1 MALAMTA
8 AMAGQLAADPVNA
21 QGSTP
26 VPAGTGRPA
35 VNTGNQ
41 TRGEGG
47 ELRII
52 QWQAPSHLGAL
63 QAIGEKDGVAASLVS
78 ESLMVRGP
86 QGQLIPNLVTAV
98 PTVEN
103 GMLAGD
109 LASVTFDLL
118 PGVLWSD
125 GEPFTAADVAFTL
138 EWILDRT
145 INPSTEGSAAPGE
158 PTTNGA
164 VMKALYETVASY
176 TVNGDTSI
184 TITFTQPNPAWSDG
198 YTGAGRSVIYPK
210 HILAGGGQEAMD
222 AFLVNPI
229 GTGPYKVEEFI
240 PNDRVVYTVNDAYR
254 EPTKPY
260 FNRVVLSGG
269 GDAGAAARAVVQV
282 GDFDYGWNMAIEP
295 ELATSLSGN
304 DTPGVLLVAPS
315 LGIERININFS
326 DPRVEVDGQRSEMHT
341 PHPILSDRAVR
352 QSMNLAIDRQLIANS
367 FFFGGQEEPAVE
379 NVLSGVP
386 IMAAPGNRVVF
397 DPDEAVR
404 LLEAAGWVMDG
415 EVRRKD
421 GQELA
426 LTFQA
431 TINQVRQKVQ
441 QVVKS
446 NLEAIGF
453 RIDLVQTDASVFFDR
468 AAGNDQGYTSFPS
481 DLNMV
486 RSSVGAL
493 PPVAYMLQWYAGDDG
508 KNIAQASNGW
518 TGRNVQ
524 RYSNAEYD
532 EVFRQ
537 ALVES
542 DPDEQAAL
550 FIALNDL
557 LLQDVAVL
565 PLVRVRNRVAVARTL
580 NQENLALS
588 PYEWDYWNIVNWN
601 RGAG

>member
-8 AMAGQLAADPVNA
+8 AMAGQLAADPVSA

-138 EWILDRT
+138 DWILDRT
-145 INPSTEGSAAPGE
+145 INPSTEGNAAPGE

-240 PNDRVVYTVNDAYR
+240 PNDRVVYTVNDTYR

-352 QSMNLAIDRQLIANS
+352 QAMNLAIDRQLIANS
-367 FFFGGQEEPAVE
+367 FFFGGQEEPAVV

-486 RSSVGAL
+486 RSSVGAP

-580 NQENLALS
+580 NQENLALN